1 MDLAKGCLSELLG
14 GAERASVTIDK
25 IFTAIYKKYNVKKE
39 DIVGARRTKE
49 IAAARHKAI
58 YLVRTI
64 TEMSLPNIG
73 KIFNRDHSTI
83 MSSIEAVEKKLI
95 TDAILSVEIDD
106 MIKEVTG

>member
-1 MDLAKGCLSELLG
+1 MIKHKDHFHGSDLE
-14 GAERASVTIDK
+14 K
-25 IFTAIYKKYNVKKE
+25 IESIYGIKKE
-39 DIVGARRTKE
+39 DIIGARRTKE

-83 MSSIEAVEKKLI
+83 MSSIESIEKRLR
-95 TDAILSVEIDD
+95 TDAILGVEIDD